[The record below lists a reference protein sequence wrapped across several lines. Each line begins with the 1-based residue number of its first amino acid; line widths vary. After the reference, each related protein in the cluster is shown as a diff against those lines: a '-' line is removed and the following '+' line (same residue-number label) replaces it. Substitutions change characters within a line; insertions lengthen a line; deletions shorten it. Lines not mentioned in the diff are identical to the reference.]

1 MEKTDLQ
8 KKRDCLDF
16 LYHIKYNLAEISHDD
31 FNNGVDETIG
41 YILNSPVVYNN
52 FPFPSAP
59 LETPKVVPVGDA
71 SKLITLTCNNSSGDA
86 TLIKNDNTTST
97 TRTLTDFVDDLHSQ
111 LKVTSEKNVK

>member
-52 FPFPSAP
+52 FPFSSAP
-59 LETPKVVPVGDA
+59 LETPKEVPVRDA
-71 SKLITLTCNNSSGDA
+71 FKFTTTCNNSSDDA
-86 TLIKNDNTTST
+86 TLIKNDNTTSA
-97 TRTLTDFVDDLHSQ
+97 TRNLTDFVDDLHSQ

>member
-52 FPFPSAP
+52 FPSPSAP
-59 LETPKVVPVGDA
+59 LETKVVPVGDA
-71 SKLITLTCNNSSGDA
+71 SNLITLTCNNSSDDA
-86 TLIKNDNTTST
+86 ILIKKDNTTST
-97 TRTLTDFVDDLHSQ
+97 TRTPTDFVDDLHSQ

>member
-52 FPFPSAP
+52 FPFSSAP
-59 LETPKVVPVGDA
+59 LETKVVPVGDA
-71 SKLITLTCNNSSGDA
+71 SKLITLTCNNSSDDA
-86 TLIKNDNTTST
+86 TLIKNDNTTSA
-97 TRTLTDFVDDLHSQ
+97 TRNLTDFVDDLHSQ
-111 LKVTSEKNVK
+111 QKVTSEKNVK

>member
-41 YILNSPVVYNN
+41 YILNSPVVCNN
-52 FPFPSAP
+52 SPFFYAP
-59 LETPKVVPVGDA
+59 LETPKEVPVWGP
-71 SKLITLTCNNSSGDA
+71 SKFTSTCNNSSDDA

>member
-16 LYHIKYNLAEISHDD
+16 LYHIKYNLAEINHDD

-52 FPFPSAP
+52 FPFPTAP
-59 LETPKVVPVGDA
+59 LETPKEVPFWDA
-71 SKLITLTCNNSSGDA
+71 SKFTVTCNNSSDDA

-111 LKVTSEKNVK
+111 LKVTGEKNVK

>member
-41 YILNSPVVYNN
+41 YILNSPVVCNN
-52 FPFPSAP
+52 SPFSYAP
-59 LETPKVVPVGDA
+59 LETKVVPVGDA
-71 SKLITLTCNNSSGDA
+71 SNLITLTRNNSSDDA

-111 LKVTSEKNVK
+111 MKVTSEKNVK